1 MSTFL
6 RKVKSIPF
14 LMKRKKVAEDLEA
27 FIQRYEF
34 PSPDHY
40 LDLDFSR
47 RLRLAER
54 IVDHLILLHEQHDEP
69 RRDGEVWYW
78 GNDVDREFPMTF

>member
-1 MSTFL
+1 MSVTL

-14 LMKRKKVAEDLEA
+14 LMKKKKVTENLET
-27 FIQRYEF
+27 FIQRYEP
-34 PSPDHY
+34 PSSDHY
-40 LDLDFSR
+40 QDLDFLR

-54 IVDHLILLHEQHDEP
+54 IVDHLLLLHEQHDEP

-78 GNDVDREFPMTF
+78 GNDVNREFPMKY